1 MNVYFTG
8 SLYPARIIIDNG
20 SGSNGENPGE
30 NPNPGDNKGNATM
43 VISQSTTLT
52 PEMLAGILFLFIT
65 VTKENIT
72 ITLPSLANTS
82 KGTAINL
89 YTTFTTQ
96 GSISITTNSS
106 ALNGP
111 DGSAVSDISIR
122 KQESLLLNY
131 NGASWDVAILNKEN
145 ISSDGNGSTEVQV
158 VSGRNRM
165 NDFFW
170 GGERK

>member
-20 SGSNGENPGE
+20 SGGNGENPGE

-96 GSISITTNSS
+96 GSISIYSNSNV
-106 ALNGP
+106 LNGP
-111 DGSAVSDISIR
+111 DGTVVSDISFTSPEEVIH
-122 KQESLLLNY
+122 S
-131 NGASWDVAILNKEN
+131 
-145 ISSDGNGSTEVQV
+145 ISS
-158 VSGRNRM
+158 RNDLYFCRTISIRR
-165 NDFFW
+165 NIFLIKNSHIP
-170 GGERK
+170 RCTIII

>member
-1 MNVYFTG
+1 M
-8 SLYPARIIIDNG
+8 
-20 SGSNGENPGE
+20 
-30 NPNPGDNKGNATM
+30 
-43 VISQSTTLT
+43 
-52 PEMLAGILFLFIT
+52 FIT

-82 KGTAINL
+82 KGTAINI

-96 GSISITTNSS
+96 GSVSITSNSN

-111 DGSAVSDISIR
+111 DGTGVRDISIR

>member
-96 GSISITTNSS
+96 GSISITTNSN

-122 KQESLLLNY
+122 EQESLLLDY
-131 NGASWDVAILNKEN
+131 NGMWLFLIKKIFLLMEMDRQKYKSFLVEIE
-145 ISSDGNGSTEVQV
+145 
-158 VSGRNRM
+158 
-165 NDFFW
+165 
-170 GGERK
+170 